1 LNPNALFFNQKC
13 DMKRTSK
20 WVKFAMKFKEGL
32 TEQEFEKKK
41 NDLKAKLSKITGVVM
56 DHIWLKLK
64 GSKEWHKPKKICK
77 TEDWENSV
85 KGLDSK
91 AKEACKALLTIA
103 EKTPEQRCKCYQ
115 AMKKENA
122 EHLRCYAGY
131 SQSRKI
137 HHYWKE
143 CQKSA
148 DKKATP
154 KPTTKATPKPTT
166 KATPKPTTPKKTSR
180 RLLSAL
186 AVNGQIEDSVEDAEW
201 LPPLEFPELPS
212 DQEMIDLGV
221 VGSGKSEV
229 DAILWD
235 TKGVKLEEAVD
246 KLKKASKS
254 SDGIK
259 SDGISVD
266 SLKPE
271 PVSPVSKEYS
281 SFAPTEKW
289 KSAAPALMQASWC
302 VVVGLIIS
310 LALA

>member
-1 LNPNALFFNQKC
+1 
-13 DMKRTSK
+13 M
-20 WVKFAMKFKEGL
+20 G
-32 TEQEFEKKK
+32 
-41 NDLKAKLSKITGVVM
+41 
-56 DHIWLKLK
+56 
-64 GSKEWHKPKKICK
+64 
-77 TEDWENSV
+77 
-85 KGLDSK
+85 
-91 AKEACKALLTIA
+91 
-103 EKTPEQRCKCYQ
+103 
-115 AMKKENA
+115 
-122 EHLRCYAGY
+122 
-131 SQSRKI
+131 
-137 HHYWKE
+137 
-143 CQKSA
+143 
-148 DKKATP
+148 
-154 KPTTKATPKPTT
+154 
-166 KATPKPTTPKKTSR
+166 PKKTSR

-235 TKGVKLEEAVD
+235 SKGVKLEEAVD

-259 SDGISVD
+259 AD